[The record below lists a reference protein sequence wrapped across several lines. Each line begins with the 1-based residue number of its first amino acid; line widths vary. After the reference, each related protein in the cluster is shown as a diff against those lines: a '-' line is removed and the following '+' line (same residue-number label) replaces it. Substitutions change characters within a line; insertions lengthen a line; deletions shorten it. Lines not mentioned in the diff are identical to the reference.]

1 MPGRALWITALL
13 VAHMGVTGSVG
24 AQQSGGTLD
33 QSLGRGSV
41 VSPILTIDSE
51 RLFLDSAFG
60 KRVARDVEAKGAEL
74 AAENRQIET
83 DLEAEERQL
92 TDMRATMA
100 ADEFRALAN
109 AFDEKVQRTRAAQ
122 AAKGRALNALLE
134 EEREVFLNAAAP
146 VLEQLMREA
155 DAAVILER
163 RTVFISDTGIEVTD
177 DAIELLN
184 ETLGSGPG
192 ATQP

>member
-1 MPGRALWITALL
+1 MPGRALWIIALL
-13 VAHMGVTGSVG
+13 VAQIGQTGSAI
-24 AQQSGGTLD
+24 AQQTTTLD
-33 QSLGRGSV
+33 QSLGRGSI

-51 RLFLDSAFG
+51 RLFLESAFG
-60 KRVARDVEAKGAEL
+60 QRVAKEVEAKGAEL

-83 DLEAEERQL
+83 DLEAEERKL
-92 TDMRATMA
+92 TDIRATMA
-100 ADEFRALAN
+100 AEEFRALAN

-163 RTVFISDTGIEVTD
+163 RSVFISDTGIEVTD
-177 DAIELLN
+177 DAIDLLN

-192 ATQP
+192 STQP

>member
-1 MPGRALWITALL
+1 MPGRALWIIALL
-13 VAHMGVTGSVG
+13 VAQIGQTGSAI
-24 AQQSGGTLD
+24 AQQTTMLD
-33 QSLGRGSV
+33 QSLGRGSI

-51 RLFLDSAFG
+51 RLFLESAFG
-60 KRVARDVEAKGAEL
+60 QRVAKEVEAKGAEL

-83 DLEAEERQL
+83 DLEAEERKL
-92 TDMRATMA
+92 TDIRATMA
-100 ADEFRALAN
+100 AEEFRALAN

-163 RTVFISDTGIEVTD
+163 RSVFISDTGIEVTD
-177 DAIELLN
+177 DAIDLLN

-192 ATQP
+192 STQP